1 MSIVSLNGVSYGY
14 PSFDPDSSPFSDGP
28 APEREFV
35 EQLRDITMTIQ
46 PGTLTLLVGASG
58 SGKSPLLRTMNGL
71 VPQFFGGKL
80 RGHVMVQGTDLAS
93 VELHNVGRTSAMI
106 FQNPRTQFFTSSVR
120 TELAFG
126 LENYGVDPVD
136 IREAVSRA
144 VSRTGISH
152 LLDRHL
158 DTLSGGELQRVACAC
173 ALVADVDLLLFDEPT
188 SNLSAEGIEDFRA
201 LVTELKA
208 ANKTL
213 VIAEH
218 RLHLFRGLVDD
229 VHRVSNGQIVE
240 RMSGS
245 SLFAL
250 TEGDL
255 LERGLRSLD
264 VNSVDLPAPPQAPAP
279 LTPVPRGKFMR
290 SDPASVSC
298 TKIPAGLTIEHL
310 TFSYRTGST
319 ILDIDSLFLPGGAV
333 TILTGSNGAGKST
346 LARIVCGLEKSPT
359 EARIVMGVPWTPGR
373 RQKCCGMVMQDVRR
387 QLFSESVE
395 REVTLGLDLPHR
407 DAADVPGLLERLD
420 LAGERDRHPLSLS
433 GGQAQRLV
441 VAATIAQDKEV
452 VVFDEPTSG
461 VDRRH
466 LASIAD
472 LVGELA
478 TAGKVVIVITH
489 DPELMARCGDF
500 LVNIATLKGK
510 S

>member
-1 MSIVSLNGVSYGY
+1 MCIR
-14 PSFDPDSSPFSDGP
+14 DS
-28 APEREFV
+28 
-35 EQLRDITMTIQ
+35 
-46 PGTLTLLVGASG
+46 
-58 SGKSPLLRTMNGL
+58 
-71 VPQFFGGKL
+71 
-80 RGHVMVQGTDLAS
+80 
-93 VELHNVGRTSAMI
+93 
-106 FQNPRTQFFTSSVR
+106 
-120 TELAFG
+120 
-126 LENYGVDPVD
+126 
-136 IREAVSRA
+136 
-144 VSRTGISH
+144 
-152 LLDRHL
+152 
-158 DTLSGGELQRVACAC
+158 
-173 ALVADVDLLLFDEPT
+173 
-188 SNLSAEGIEDFRA
+188 
-201 LVTELKA
+201 
-208 ANKTL
+208 
-213 VIAEH
+213 
-218 RLHLFRGLVDD
+218 
-229 VHRVSNGQIVE
+229 
-240 RMSGS
+240 
-245 SLFAL
+245 
-250 TEGDL
+250 
-255 LERGLRSLD
+255 
-264 VNSVDLPAPPQAPAP
+264 
-279 LTPVPRGKFMR
+279 
-290 SDPASVSC
+290 SDPASAGC

-310 TFSYRTGST
+310 AFSYRPGST

-333 TILTGSNGAGKST
+333 TILTGPNGAGKST

-407 DAADVPGLLERLD
+407 DAADVSGLLKRLD
-420 LAGERDRHPLSLS
+420 LAGEHDRHPLSLS

-452 VVFDEPTSG
+452 VIFDEPTSG